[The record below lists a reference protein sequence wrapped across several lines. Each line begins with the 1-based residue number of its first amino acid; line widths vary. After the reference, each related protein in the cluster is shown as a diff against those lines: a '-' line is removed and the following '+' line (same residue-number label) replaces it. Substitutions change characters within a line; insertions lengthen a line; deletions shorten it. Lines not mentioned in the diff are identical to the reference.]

1 MIGREAEVV
10 EECRPVGTVRVNG
23 ELWSARC
30 PEGARSGEA
39 VRVNG
44 VDGLTLVVSPRRVKS
59 A

>member
-1 MIGREAEVV
+1 
-10 EECRPVGTVRVNG
+10 VNG